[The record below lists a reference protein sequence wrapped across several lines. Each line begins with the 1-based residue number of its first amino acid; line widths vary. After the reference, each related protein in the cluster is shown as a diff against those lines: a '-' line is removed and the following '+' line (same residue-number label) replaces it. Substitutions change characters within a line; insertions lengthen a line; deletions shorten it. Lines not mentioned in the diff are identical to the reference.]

1 MKLDPYLTSH
11 AQINSKRINDP
22 NTELKTIKLLEENI
36 TLYNFGFGCRFGPKS
51 KSNERKKQIIWIS

>member
-1 MKLDPYLTSH
+1 MKLDPYLTSR

-36 TLYNFGFGCRFGPKS
+36 TLYNFGFGYRFDPKS
-51 KSNERKKQIIWIS
+51 KSNKRKKQIIWIS